1 MERGRDED
9 QGEVCAVLMADQR
22 LLDDVAGAATQTA
35 DRDGEV
41 ILFLGL
47 GYFPCFL
54 NQLGLFV
61 LTEGARLAAGTRD
74 DN

>member
-41 ILFLGL
+41 ILSLGL
-47 GYFPCFL
+47 GYFPCSS

-61 LTEGARLAAGTRD
+61 LTEGA
-74 DN
+74 